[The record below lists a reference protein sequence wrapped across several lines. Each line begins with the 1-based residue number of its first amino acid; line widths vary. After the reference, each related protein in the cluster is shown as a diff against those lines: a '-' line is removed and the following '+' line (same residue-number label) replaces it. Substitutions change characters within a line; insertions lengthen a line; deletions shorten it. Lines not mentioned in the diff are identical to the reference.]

1 MKQNLEKLAAD
12 AILNEGIS
20 LPLRFRRRT
29 VRVTVKI
36 PTTRDLIRI
45 SRMYGETGLKYDEI
59 RQYSFDQKAEMI
71 SRHGKAISRMVA
83 YGIVRLHFLG
93 WLGVTLVAWILRR
106 HMNAVAMVEA
116 WEMMLTTI
124 NTCPFARIIASA
136 EAINLMEPMTMTSP

>member
-1 MKQNLEKLAAD
+1 MKQNMEELAAD

-71 SRHGKAISRMVA
+71 SLQGKAISRMVA
-83 YGIVRLHFLG
+83 YGIVRLNFLG
-93 WLGVTLVAWILRR
+93 WLGVSLMAWILRR

-124 NTCPFARIIASA
+124 NTCPFERIIASA